1 MSERN
6 WGAKFVVWINAT
18 AIVTILGMLAIGYL
32 TGYNLGKD
40 HADTEYSA
48 GYHDNYAAD
57 RIDREC
63 GGMDLAT
70 SKGHDCVEKQIQAS
84 VEHKTA
90 YADLKSQERMAFWA
104 ILMGIFTGLTFFVT
118 FAGVIFVAFT
128 LDATRQTNAAAI
140 DAAKAANDQVVQAR
154 YDSDTRLEPFFYF
167 EDVQVLLTQNFRER
181 SNVPWIKTVVRNISD
196 GHALD
201 VIMTVDWVAF
211 DISDNTF
218 SQVDVEGK
226 VIDPRFGVDV
236 PSSSKQYFGTRCG
249 DGLDEKFVAAFKAGK
264 VRLIFT
270 LRFAYTNHRGKRDG
284 FTRSFISDVL
294 TSEYDK
300 PVPMFRFS
308 HEAKDARTSPDYLY
322 AIKAAVPNNY
332 TSSMTSKGNQFS

>member
-218 SQVDVEGK
+218 SQ
-226 VIDPRFGVDV
+226 
-236 PSSSKQYFGTRCG
+236 
-249 DGLDEKFVAAFKAGK
+249 KAGK